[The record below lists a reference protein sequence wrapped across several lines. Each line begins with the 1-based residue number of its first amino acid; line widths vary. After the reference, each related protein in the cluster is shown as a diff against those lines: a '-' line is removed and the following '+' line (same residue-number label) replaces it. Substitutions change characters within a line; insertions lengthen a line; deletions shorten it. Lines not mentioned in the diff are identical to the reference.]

1 MKQGD
6 SANLIKEESDR
17 NLNRSIIKKVK
28 NLIHCTDIEYV
39 VSNCMGKISNPVI
52 YEMNVKAWDT
62 ANYKMNYN
70 EHDFNDIY
78 HSWFIVNQ
86 LNHLEEDR
94 PIICEIGFGYGGLA
108 SKIKNNIKKSKIVL
122 LDLPEVNAVQ
132 SYYLLNVF
140 PDQKI
145 YGYQDFLKYGSKILD
160 KDFDF
165 LIMPGWTANDLLRD
179 RKVDAFINVRSMM
192 EMTSTVIKDY

>member
-1 MKQGD
+1 
-6 SANLIKEESDR
+6 
-17 NLNRSIIKKVK
+17 
-28 NLIHCTDIEYV
+28 
-39 VSNCMGKISNPVI
+39 
-52 YEMNVKAWDT
+52 MNVKEGDT
-62 ANYKMNYN
+62 ANYKINYN

-94 PIICEIGFGYGGLA
+94 PIICEIGFGYGGSA
-108 SKIKNNIKKSKIVL
+108 SKIKINIKKSKIVL

-145 YGYQDFLKYGSKILD
+145 YGY
-160 KDFDF
+160 
-165 LIMPGWTANDLLRD
+165 
-179 RKVDAFINVRSMM
+179 
-192 EMTSTVIKDY
+192 